1 MARFVPR
8 RSNPICQCKSFKFYN
23 LYCQIWCSVPQGS
36 VLDPLL
42 FSLYVA
48 SLEDI
53 FKAHAI
59 NVMIYADDTQL
70 YLVVKPDDRT
80 SPVHKLEKC
89 VQDIRTWSIK
99 NKLVLNNGKTEI
111 IHIYSNFTK
120 NCPTCP
126 DINIGNVTITPKTQV
141 RYLGVIIDKHLS
153 FTSQI
158 NNVCKSAFYALNN
171 IRKIRKYLDSHST
184 ERLIHAFISSRI
196 DNCNSLFCGLPVAEI
211 KTTTCTECSC
221 KAGDWIKAN
230 RTYYP
235 HTTKSTLVAR

>member
-1 MARFVPR
+1 ME
-8 RSNPICQCKSFKFYN
+8 
-23 LYCQIWCSVPQGS
+23 
-36 VLDPLL
+36 PLL

-48 SLEDI
+48 PLEDI

-59 NVMIYADDTQL
+59 NFMVYTDDTQL

-80 SPVHKLEKC
+80 FSIHKLEKC
-89 VQDIRTWSIK
+89 VQDIRTWTIK
-99 NKLVLNNGKTEI
+99 NKLVLNDGKTEI

-126 DINIGNVTITPKTQV
+126 DINIGNVTITPKTEV
-141 RYLGVIIDKHLS
+141 RDLGVIIDKHLS

-171 IRKIRKYLDSHST
+171 IRKYLDSHST

-211 KTTTCTECSC
+211 AKLQRVQN
-221 KAGDWIKAN
+221 AAA
-230 RTYYP
+230 R
-235 HTTKSTLVAR
+235 LVT